1 MFFDF
6 KGFLINFFL
15 IHECYE
21 FLWYNGSVRSE
32 IFTFFLYFTDI
43 LVILSN
49 PFSMIRNQ
57 CDSLG
62 QSRGKALKF

>member
-1 MFFDF
+1 MSVM
-6 KGFLINFFL
+6 NFYGIMAVL
-15 IHECYE
+15 KVKYLH
-21 FLWYNGSVRSE
+21 
-32 IFTFFLYFTDI
+32 FLYFTDI

>member
-1 MFFDF
+1 M
-6 KGFLINFFL
+6 I
-15 IHECYE
+15 

-32 IFTFFLYFTDI
+32 NITFFLYFTDI

>member
-1 MFFDF
+1 MCFLDF
-6 KGFLINFFL
+6 KGFLTNLFKTY
-15 IHECYE
+15 ECYE

-32 IFTFFLYFTDI
+32 IFTFLYFTDI